1 MTEKTRTEE
10 ILEKLDQGLTE
21 LFNSEAYKNYLK
33 TMSKFHNYS
42 FNNTL
47 LIAMQRPDASLVA
60 GYTDWQRKFHRQVQ
74 QGEKGIY
81 IIAPSPYKKEV
92 EKEIKNPTTGK
103 MELKKVE
110 VTIPAYKAVAVFDVS
125 QTDGEEI
132 PTLVV
137 NELIGEVE
145 NWERLKGVLTELS
158 PVPVSYE
165 KLTDGSKGY
174 YSLTDKKI
182 VIKEGM
188 EQKQELKT
196 LIHEVAHALL
206 HDKDGSLI
214 EGVEESKGIDSRT
227 REVQAESVAYSVCQH
242 LGIDTSEYSFGYIA
256 GWSSGKDKKELKASM
271 ETIRKTTNHMMMG
284 IEKSFMELKYMEQEK
299 EEKKVEKKSE
309 QKKPK
314 TRKKVS

>member
-1 MTEKTRTEE
+1 MAEKTRTEE

-21 LFNSEAYKNYLK
+21 LFNSETYRNYLK

-92 EKEIKNPTTGK
+92 EKEVQNLTTGK
-103 MELKKVE
+103 MEIKKVE
-110 VTIPAYKAVAVFDVS
+110 VTIPAYKAVSVFDVS
-125 QTDGEEI
+125 QTEGEEI

-145 NWERLKGVLTELS
+145 NWERLKSILTELS

-182 VIKEGM
+182 VIKEEM

-206 HDKDGSLI
+206 HDKDGSLV
-214 EGVEESKGIDSRT
+214 EGVEKSKNMDSRT

-271 ETIRKTTNHMMMG
+271 ETIRKTTNHMMSG
-284 IEKSFMELKYMEQEK
+284 IEKSFMELKYLEQEK
-299 EEKKVEKKSE
+299 EEKKVEKKPE

>member
-1 MTEKTRTEE
+1 MAEKTRTEE

-21 LFNSEAYKNYLK
+21 LFNSETYKNYLK

-92 EKEIKNPTTGK
+92 EKEVQNPTTGK
-103 MELKKVE
+103 MEIKKVE
-110 VTIPAYKAVAVFDVS
+110 VTIPAYKAVSVFDVS
-125 QTDGEEI
+125 QTEGEEI

-158 PVPVSYE
+158 PVPISYE

-206 HDKDGSLI
+206 HNKDGSLV
-214 EGVEESKGIDSRT
+214 EGVEENKNIDSRT

-256 GWSSGKDKKELKASM
+256 GWSSGRDKKELKASM

-284 IEKSFMELKYMEQEK
+284 IEKSFMELKYLEQKK
-299 EEKKVEKKSE
+299 EEQKVEKKSE

-314 TRKKVS
+314 ARKIVS

>member
-1 MTEKTRTEE
+1 MAEKTRTEE

-21 LFNSEAYKNYLK
+21 PFNSETYKNYLK

-92 EKEIKNPTTGK
+92 EKEIQNPTTGK
-103 MELKKVE
+103 TEIKKVE
-110 VTIPAYKAVAVFDVS
+110 VTIPAYKAVSVFDVS
-125 QTDGEEI
+125 QTEGEEI

-145 NWERLKGVLTELS
+145 NWERIKGVLTELS

-188 EQKQELKT
+188 EQRQELKT

-206 HDKDGSLI
+206 HDKDGSLV
-214 EGVEESKGIDSRT
+214 EGVEKSKNMDSRT

-271 ETIRKTTNHMMMG
+271 ETIRKTTNHMMTR

-299 EEKKVEKKSE
+299 EEKKEEKKVE
-309 QKKPK
+309 QKKTK
-314 TRKKVS
+314 VRKKVS